1 MSEFDDV
8 ELERSSAP
16 VPPPQPGWIRGVAIV
31 IPVLALMALWYY
43 YGRST
48 SPTHVDVDRQRVVAP
63 RPDSPATDLPPL
75 DQTDTLVRE
84 LVRALSS
91 HPVIAAWLTN
101 DQLIRNFTV
110 AVDNVAD
117 GDTPARN
124 LRTIAPVAPFQV
136 RRQKDIIFIDD
147 RSYRRFDGHAAAA
160 ADLDP
165 KGAAELYR
173 RLKPRLDD
181 AYRERAGPAGDFDR
195 TLRLAIVKLLETP
208 IVQGPIAVRPS
219 PAGYDYADPALQ
231 SLSRAQQQLLR
242 MGPQNAR
249 RIQQTLRAIALELGI
264 PESSLPRERSFDD
277 HREP

>member
-1 MSEFDDV
+1 MSEFDEV
-8 ELERSSAP
+8 ELERPSAP

-43 YGRST
+43 YGRNT
-48 SPTHVDVDRQRVVAP
+48 SPTAHVDVDRQRVVAP
-63 RPDSPATDLPPL
+63 RPESPATDLPPL

-84 LVRALSS
+84 LLRALSS

-124 LRTIAPVAPFQV
+124 LHTIAPVGPFQV
-136 RRQKDIIFIDD
+136 RRQKEIIFIDD
-147 RSYRRFDGHAAAA
+147 RSYRRFDGHASAV

-165 KGAAELYR
+165 KGAAQLYR

-181 AYRERAGPAGDFDR
+181 AYRERAGPTGDFDR
-195 TLRLAIVKLLETP
+195 TLRLAIVNLLETP

-219 PAGYDYADPALQ
+219 PAGTTTPTQPCSRCLGRSSNCFAWDRRTPAA
-231 SLSRAQQQLLR
+231 SSRR
-242 MGPQNAR
+242 CG
-249 RIQQTLRAIALELGI
+249 
-264 PESSLPRERSFDD
+264 RS
-277 HREP
+277 RWR